1 MHDTVTSGIK
11 MHHEIVLYLKFDP
24 VQPSSYVWVP
34 LMYDATPFDRET
46 DAKSVKSKVPDA
58 SRVVFGEDSYYY
70 VMKVRESGQ
79 T

>member
-1 MHDTVTSGIK
+1 MRDTVRSGTK
-11 MHHEIVLYLKFDP
+11 MDSEAVQYLKFDP

-34 LMYDATPFDRET
+34 LMYDATPFGRKA

-58 SRVVFGEDSYYY
+58 SEIVIGEDSYYY
-70 VMKVRESGQ
+70 VMKVRGSAQ